1 MKKVL
6 SKSLLIVAIC
16 FLCCLPILMFGGCN
30 PNNDIS
36 GAEELDNVKMVSV
49 YQYTKDASY
58 SPYQNKVWV
67 DKQSGRIIF
76 YVSRGY
82 SSNDEKHIVVQ
93 KYNFPLERC
102 ALIYEDTEKSV

>member
-1 MKKVL
+1 MEKFL
-6 SKSLLIVAIC
+6 NKSLLVVVIC

-30 PNNDIS
+30 PNNDVS

-67 DKQSGRIIF
+67 DKNGGRIIF
-76 YVSRGY
+76 YISRGY
-82 SSNDEKHIVVQ
+82 SSDEKHIIVQ

-102 ALIYEDTEKSV
+102 ALIYEDTEQSV